1 MKRSFLKYLC
11 CATALFGLS
20 AVADELQ
27 ERVSRR
33 SERAVLDKST
43 AAKQARIE
51 ADNAQSYGFE
61 LRPSV
66 SENDAGLALRILLPD
81 RWNKAKL
88 REQLLLAAESEQLR
102 VSALEWRDLMQA
114 YRLFCDY
121 RMMTAQL
128 ALYEKELSVL
138 EPYLQRADEAV
149 ELHQLA
155 VVDRAKFYSLYLD
168 LVNGSEKLK
177 ADLLE
182 NEQALRLLLGAD
194 ADLRKMA
201 DAAKVEMPL
210 KTEFE
215 ALLQQALENRADYR
229 QFDLQARAWLAAEQN
244 EEKKDGFWLRY
255 IQPEYEVNY
264 NNGEDAVSLSA
275 AIVLPWGTREPD
287 LAVYQQQ
294 RRLALSSMQLQ
305 RMLIQER
312 LKVLLKSA
320 EAYYESVT
328 GRNAR
333 IRPLLKKVAADMETM
348 NTGRLEDMRDIL
360 QVRERIFEVSLQTAA
375 AIRRREKI
383 AVDLAEELGVLS
395 R

>member
-20 AVADELQ
+20 AAADELQ

-33 SERAVLDKST
+33 SERSVLDKST

-138 EPYLQRADEAV
+138 EPYLQRADEAA

-210 KTEFE
+210 KTKFE

-375 AIRRREKI
+375 AIRHREKI

>member
-20 AVADELQ
+20 AAADELQ

-305 RMLIQER
+305 RMLIEER

-375 AIRRREKI
+375 AIRHREKI